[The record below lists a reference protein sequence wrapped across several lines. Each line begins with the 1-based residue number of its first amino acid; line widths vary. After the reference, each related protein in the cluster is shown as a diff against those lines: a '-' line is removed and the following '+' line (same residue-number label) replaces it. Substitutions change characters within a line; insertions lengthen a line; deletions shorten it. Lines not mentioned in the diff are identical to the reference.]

1 MQLEST
7 VTMFPFCSTMLA
19 GSIFPAAWNAS
30 LNFCSA
36 NLFMFRPKLSFW
48 STLILS

>member
-1 MQLEST
+1 MQLESHGDHI
-7 VTMFPFCSTMLA
+7 SLLLNNA
-19 GSIFPAAWNAS
+19 GRQIFPAAWNAS